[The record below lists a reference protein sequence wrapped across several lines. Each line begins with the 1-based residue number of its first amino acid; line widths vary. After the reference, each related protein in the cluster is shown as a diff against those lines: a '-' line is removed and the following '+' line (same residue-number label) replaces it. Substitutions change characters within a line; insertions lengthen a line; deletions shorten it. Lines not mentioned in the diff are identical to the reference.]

1 MKKISII
8 IPTYNAEKYIDRCI
22 NSVLTQ
28 KGAMLEIIVVNDG
41 STDNTYEKLR
51 RYGDRIT
58 LINKKNGGVA
68 SARNDAL
75 NFCTGEYVIFLDCD
89 DYLPENIV
97 SYYIDIC
104 TEFDPDIIRG
114 NYKVVFDDRT
124 LLPQKRMYRTEL
136 IDKNRFR
143 TEVYP
148 HFITDILLNTCCA
161 SLIKR
166 DLISKEFRKDLSTG
180 EDAVFM
186 MTVYTNA
193 KNVYFT
199 DKIVYNYYQTGAGLT
214 GTGLK
219 VWKKFLCN
227 CVISQEILRKLKVWD
242 MSNPLWIIRA
252 CIRPI
257 MIIFSK
263 LKRMF
268 GDAYE
273 KG

>member
-8 IPTYNAEKYIDRCI
+8 IPAYNAEKYIDRCL
-22 NSVLTQ
+22 NSVFSQ
-28 KGAMLEIIVVNDG
+28 KGAELEVIVVNDG

-51 RYGDRIT
+51 GYGDRII
-58 LINKKNGGVA
+58 LINKENGGVA

-75 NFCTGEYVIFLDCD
+75 AVFTGEYVMFLDCD
-89 DYLPENIV
+89 DYLPEDTI

-124 LLPQKRMYRTEL
+124 LLPQKRVRSTEL
-136 IDKNRFR
+136 IDKSLFENN
-143 TEVYP
+143 VYP
-148 HFITDILLNTCCA
+148 HFIKDILLNTCCA

-166 DLISKEFRKDLSTG
+166 EMISSEFRKDMRTG

-186 MTVYTNA
+186 MNVYSNA
-193 KNVYFT
+193 KNVYFA
-199 DKIVYNYYQTGAGLT
+199 DKIVYNYYQTGTGLT
-214 GTGLK
+214 GTGLTI
-219 VWKKFLCN
+219 WKKFLCN
-227 CVISQEILRKLKVWD
+227 CIISQEILRKLKEWD
-242 MSNPLWIIRA
+242 MFNPLWIIKT

-257 MIIFSK
+257 VIIFSK
-263 LKRMF
+263 LKRVF